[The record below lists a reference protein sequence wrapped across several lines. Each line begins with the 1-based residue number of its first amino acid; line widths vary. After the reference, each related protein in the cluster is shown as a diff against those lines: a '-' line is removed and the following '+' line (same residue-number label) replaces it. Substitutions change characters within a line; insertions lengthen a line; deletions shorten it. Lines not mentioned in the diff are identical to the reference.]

1 MCGIPSYA
9 KEPTEEIN
17 KQIKIFTKS
26 LTGQQDEYE
35 VSSILSIEDFKQ
47 LIADK
52 RGCGPCEIR
61 LIFNGKC
68 VYEPYH
74 LCTWDI
80 QEGNIVYVLYRLRG
94 G

>member
-9 KEPTEEIN
+9 KEATEEIN
-17 KQIKIFTKS
+17 KQIKIFTKD
-26 LTGQQDEYE
+26 LTGQIDEYE
-35 VSSILSIEDFKQ
+35 VSSILSIEAFKQ
-47 LIADK
+47 LIAEK
-52 RGCGPCEIR
+52 RGRELCDIR
-61 LIFNGKC
+61 LIFSGKC

-80 QEGNIVYVLYRLRG
+80 QEGNTVYVLYRLRG